1 MTSMMNYLFTFL
13 LLLGLAIPKVHAAP
27 GDNLGRLFSRPME
40 RNSLDVL
47 RQNQKLKVIVPQEN
61 TAPEIEEK
69 AAPEELPDPITLQG
83 YVKRSDGK
91 GNTIWIN
98 NQAVQ
103 ENSTVDK
110 VKVGKV
116 NQRGFSKKGAST
128 DGVDIKIP
136 MIGKQV
142 RLKPGQ
148 MYAPEN
154 NKIYE
159 MQVVEK
165 SKRLELEQS
174 GVIDGDETPQ

>member
-40 RNSLDVL
+40 RNNLDVL

-98 NQAVQ
+98 NQARCV
-103 ENSTVDK
+103 
-110 VKVGKV
+110 
-116 NQRGFSKKGAST
+116 
-128 DGVDIKIP
+128 
-136 MIGKQV
+136 
-142 RLKPGQ
+142 
-148 MYAPEN
+148 
-154 NKIYE
+154 
-159 MQVVEK
+159 
-165 SKRLELEQS
+165 
-174 GVIDGDETPQ
+174 